1 MPKSFVKIGA
11 LAIAA
16 VAVLSASAC
25 GKEGKPKLYGYT
37 SFAYF
42 NTTAQ
47 WAYYSETAE
56 KTERENAVW
65 GKITDNFKAVEDSIS
80 ADVTTSDISRFNAA
94 AAGSEVEIG
103 ATAFNI
109 LSQAKAM
116 YEKTGG
122 AYNPAVG
129 LLVDLWGF
137 TPRFTDI
144 FPDLSQAMPYDR
156 ENYEEELPDE
166 KYITAFC
173 GLADFSAVEISSR
186 DGKYYVQKPESACA
200 EIDGVTYTMQLNLG
214 GIGKGYAV
222 DEAEKI
228 VREAGYTQG
237 YINLGGSS
245 MCAFTRLADGKEQPW
260 PIGVINPRRT
270 AESAAEYVTVV
281 ESNVSLSSSGD
292 YENCYVLDGV
302 RYCHIID
309 SATGYPVNAAPQTD
323 GSGIIGASVFGLSAA
338 EGDAT
343 STALMVM
350 GKERALSYIRENLSD
365 KDVVFLY
372 FDSSENAYTVYTN
385 MADGKIT
392 LNESSMRMEKI

>member
-1 MPKSFVKIGA
+1 M
-11 LAIAA
+11 
-16 VAVLSASAC
+16 
-25 GKEGKPKLYGYT
+25 
-37 SFAYF
+37 
-42 NTTAQ
+42 
-47 WAYYSETAE
+47 
-56 KTERENAVW
+56 
-65 GKITDNFKAVEDSIS
+65 
-80 ADVTTSDISRFNAA
+80 
-94 AAGSEVEIG
+94 
-103 ATAFNI
+103 
-109 LSQAKAM
+109 
-116 YEKTGG
+116 
-122 AYNPAVG
+122 
-129 LLVDLWGF
+129 
-137 TPRFTDI
+137 
-144 FPDLSQAMPYDR
+144 
-156 ENYEEELPDE
+156 
-166 KYITAFC
+166 
-173 GLADFSAVEISSR
+173 EISSR

-292 YENCYVLDGV
+292 YENCYVLGGV

>member
-1 MPKSFVKIGA
+1 MRKSLVKITG
-11 LAIAA
+11 LIFTAA
-16 VAVLSASAC
+16 VMLSLTAC
-25 GKEGKPKLYGYT
+25 GKEEGPKLYGYE
-37 SFAYF
+37 SYAYF

-47 WAYYSETAE
+47 WAYYSTTKE
-56 KTERENAVW
+56 KTERETTTWN
-65 GKITDNFKAVEDSIS
+65 KITANFKAVEDSIS
-80 ADVTTSDISRFNAA
+80 TDVADSDISRFNAA
-94 AAGSEVEIG
+94 DAGAEVEINE
-103 ATAFNI
+103 TSYRI
-109 LSQAKAM
+109 LTKAKEM
-116 YEKTGG
+116 HEKTEG

-137 TPRFTDI
+137 TPRFTDY
-144 FPDLSQAMPYDR
+144 FPDISKAMPYDR
-156 ENYEEELPDE
+156 EDYEQELPDE
-166 KYITAFC
+166 KYISAFR

-186 DGKYYVQKPESACA
+186 GEKFYVQKPENAFA

-228 VREAGYTQG
+228 VREAGYTHG

-245 MCAFTRLADGKEQPW
+245 MCAFTRLADGKEEPW
-260 PIGVINPRRT
+260 PIGVINPRSGEFLANT
-270 AESAAEYVTVV
+270 YLTVV
-281 ESNVSLSSSGD
+281 ESNVSLSTSGD
-292 YENCYVLDGV
+292 YENAYLLDGV

-350 GKERALSYIRENLSD
+350 GKECALAYIRENLSD

-372 FDSSENAYTVYTN
+372 YDGAAQSYTVYTN
-385 MADGKIT
+385 MADERYT
-392 LNESSMRMEKI
+392 LEVGQMQLEKI

>member
-1 MPKSFVKIGA
+1 MSKSFAKIGA
-11 LAIAA
+11 LAIAS

-25 GKEGKPKLYGYT
+25 GKAGKPKLYGYT

-122 AYNPAVG
+122 ADTPAVG

-222 DEAEKI
+222 DEA
-228 VREAGYTQG
+228 GYTQG

-245 MCAFTRLADGKEQPW
+245 MCAFVRLSDGEEQPW
-260 PIGVINPRRT
+260 TIGVINPRS
-270 AESAAEYVTVV
+270 AEFLANTYITVS
-281 ESNVSLSSSGD
+281 ESNVSLSTSGD

-365 KDVVFLY
+365 KDVLFLY
-372 FDSSENAYTVYTN
+372 YDGAEKSYTVYTN
-385 MADGKIT
+385 MADGTYT
-392 LNESSMRMEKI
+392 LEVERFRLEKI